1 MHAMDNVLSFLD
13 RLKEGK
19 TLDEAST
26 VAFGVSYNALIDTI
40 RIDR

>member
-1 MHAMDNVLSFLD
+1 MDNVLSFLD

-19 TLDEAST
+19 SLDEAST
-26 VAFGVSYNALIDTI
+26 GAFGVSYEALIDKI